1 MIFEPERR
9 VPLPEQDLLSY
20 IFNDPKTYDPN
31 EPIYVDT
38 KDQTQTVSFNQART
52 IIRRLIT
59 GLRAA
64 GVQVNDCVAVHAFN
78 NLHYSLF
85 VLAII
90 GTGGVF
96 TGTNPSYRSWEL
108 EHHLKTSQAK
118 FIITEPD
125 LASSVMTS
133 AQQVG
138 ICHDHIWVYD
148 PNGSAMLSTGLQ
160 SWTTLLDH
168 VESDWLRPIAPKK
181 TTAARFF
188 SSGTTGLPKAV
199 EITHHNLLA
208 QHCLVFEAHP
218 RPYRMTF
225 LIALPV
231 FHAAIAP
238 LVHISALRSGY
249 IMYIMRR
256 FDLTR
261 YLDLINQ
268 YPITDLIIVP
278 PILHALETSTHP
290 HRDTALRK
298 LKNIV
303 CGAAPLSRNMQA
315 KATRL
320 LAPGVPLTQGW
331 GMTESCCASMMF
343 PYPECDETGS
353 VGRLVPN
360 IEAKLLDDNGR
371 HISASNT
378 PGELYIRGPTITS
391 GYFDNPIANNSSLD
405 TDGWL
410 RTGDIAMC
418 DADTRKWYIIDRKK
432 DLIKVRGFQV
442 SPSEIEAVLLTHP
455 RVGDVAVMGFVS
467 GDGDDGCLE
476 QPRAYVVLTAGTECV
491 SDIILEQYVADRL
504 ARYKQLTGGVRFVK
518 VIPRNASGKILRR
531 GLLDGDGIESDG
543 GKGST
548 VRIGAK
554 L

>member
-1 MIFEPERR
+1 MIFEPDRR

-20 IFNDPKTYDPN
+20 IFDEAKTYDPN

-38 KDQTQTVSFNQART
+38 KDPTQTVSFNQART

-64 GVQVNDCVAVHAFN
+64 GVEVNDCVALHALN
-78 NLHYSLF
+78 NLYYSLF

-96 TGTNPSYRSWEL
+96 TGTNPSYRPGEL

-118 FIITEPD
+118 FIITESD
-125 LASSVMTS
+125 YADSVMTS
-133 AQQVG
+133 AQQAG
-138 ICHDHIWVYD
+138 IRHDHIWVYNS
-148 PNGSAMLSTGLQ
+148 NGNVMLPTGLQ
-160 SWTTLLDH
+160 SWTTLLDD
-168 VESDWLRPIAPKK
+168 VESDWLRPIAPKR

-199 EITHHNLLA
+199 EITHYNLLA

-225 LIALPV
+225 LIALPM

-238 LVHISALRSGY
+238 LVHIGALRSGY

-256 FDLTR
+256 FDPRL

-268 YPITDLIIVP
+268 HTITDLIVVP
-278 PILHALETSTHP
+278 PMLHVLVTSTHP
-290 HRDTALRK
+290 SRDTALRK
-298 LKNIV
+298 LKSVV
-303 CGAAPLSRNMQA
+303 CGAAPLSRAIQA

-360 IEAKLLDDNGR
+360 IEAKLLDENGR
-371 HISASNT
+371 DVSTSNT
-378 PGELYIRGPTITS
+378 PGELYIRGPTITP
-391 GYFDNPIANNSSLD
+391 GYFNNHVGNKFILD
-405 TDGWL
+405 ADGWL
-410 RTGDIAMC
+410 RTGDVAMY
-418 DADTRKWYIIDRKK
+418 DANTRKWYIVDRKK

-455 RVGDVAVMGFVS
+455 RVGDVAVTGVDS
-467 GDGDDGCLE
+467 GDSEDDGSE
-476 QPRAYVVLTAGTECV
+476 KPRAYVVLAPGTGGV
-491 SDIILEQYVADRL
+491 SDMELEQYVAENL
-504 ARYKQLTGGVRFVK
+504 ARYKQLTGGVKFVK

-531 GLLDGDGIESDG
+531 KLLDGDGIEVDEQG
-543 GKGST
+543 RT
-548 VRIGAK
+548 VRTGAK

>member
-1 MIFEPERR
+1 MIIEPDQRLPISER
-9 VPLPEQDLLSY
+9 DLLSY
-20 IFNDPKTYDPN
+20 IFDEAKTYDPN

-38 KDQTQTVSFNQART
+38 KDPTRTVSFNQART

-64 GVQVNDCVAVHAFN
+64 GVQVKDCVAIHAFN
-78 NLHYSLF
+78 NIHYSLF

-96 TGTNPSYRSWEL
+96 TGTNPSYRPWEL
-108 EHHLKTSQAK
+108 EHHLKTSKAK
-118 FIITEPD
+118 FIITESAWSD
-125 LASSVMTS
+125 SVMTS
-133 AQQVG
+133 AQHAG
-138 ICHDHIWVYD
+138 IGHDHIWVYN
-148 PNGSAMLSTGLQ
+148 PNGDDIFPTGLQ
-160 SWTTLLDH
+160 SWTTLLDD

-208 QHCLVFEAHP
+208 QHCLVFEAHS

-225 LIALPV
+225 LIALPT

-238 LVHISALRSGY
+238 LVHIGALRSGY

-256 FDLTR
+256 FELPR
-261 YLDLINQ
+261 YFDLINQ
-268 YPITDLIIVP
+268 YNITDLIVVP
-278 PILHALETSTHP
+278 PMLHALITSTHP
-290 HRDTALRK
+290 SRETALRK
-298 LKNIV
+298 LKNVV
-303 CGAAPLSRNMQA
+303 CGAAPLSRGIQV
-315 KATRL
+315 KATRH

-360 IEAKLLDDNGR
+360 MEAKLLDENGR
-371 HISASNT
+371 QVSTSNT
-378 PGELYIRGPTITS
+378 PGELYIRGPTITP
-391 GYFDNPIANNSSLD
+391 GYFDNHVANNLTLD
-405 TDGWL
+405 ADGWL
-410 RTGDIAMC
+410 RTGDVAMY
-418 DADTRKWYIIDRKK
+418 DANTRKWYIVDRKK

-455 RVGDVAVMGFVS
+455 QVGDVAVVGVDS
-467 GDGDDGCLE
+467 GNGDDDGLE
-476 QPRAYVVLTAGTECV
+476 KPRAYVVLTPGTGGV
-491 SDIILEQYVADRL
+491 SDMILEQYVAENL

-518 VIPRNASGKILRR
+518 AIPRNASGKILRR
-531 GLLDGDGIESDG
+531 GLLDGDGIERDEEG
-543 GKGST
+543 II
-548 VRIGAK
+548 VRTGAK